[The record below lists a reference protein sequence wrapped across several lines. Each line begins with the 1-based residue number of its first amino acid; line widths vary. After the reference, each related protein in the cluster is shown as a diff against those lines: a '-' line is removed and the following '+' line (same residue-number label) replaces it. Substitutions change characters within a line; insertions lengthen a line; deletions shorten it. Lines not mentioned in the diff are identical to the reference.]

1 MGTIDWAG
9 GAALDIEISRATIK
23 DVEQLATLFNEYRIF
38 YKQLSDVLRA
48 QQFLA
53 DRIQLEQ
60 SIIFKAI
67 KPESSK
73 MIAFTQLYPIFSS
86 VSMKK
91 AFILNDLYVIE
102 SDRGQ
107 GVAELLLDRA
117 KTYALENGAKGLE
130 LSTAC
135 DNAIAQRLYERNGYE
150 KDETYF
156 HYYLTL

>member
-1 MGTIDWAG
+1 M
-9 GAALDIEISRATIK
+9 DIEISRATIK

-38 YKQLSDVLRA
+38 YKQLSDVIRA

>member
-1 MGTIDWAG
+1 M
-9 GAALDIEISRATIK
+9 DIEISRATIK

>member
-1 MGTIDWAG
+1 M
-9 GAALDIEISRATIK
+9 EISRATIK

>member
-1 MGTIDWAG
+1 M
-9 GAALDIEISRATIK
+9 DIEISRATIK

-38 YKQLSDVLRA
+38 YKQLSDVPRA
-48 QQFLA
+48 QQFLT
-53 DRIQLEQ
+53 DRMQLEQ

-86 VSMKK
+86 VSMKR

>member
-1 MGTIDWAG
+1 M
-9 GAALDIEISRATIK
+9 EISRATIK

-38 YKQLSDVLRA
+38 YKQLSDVPRA
-48 QQFLA
+48 QQFLT
-53 DRIQLEQ
+53 DRMQLEQ

-86 VSMKK
+86 VSMKR